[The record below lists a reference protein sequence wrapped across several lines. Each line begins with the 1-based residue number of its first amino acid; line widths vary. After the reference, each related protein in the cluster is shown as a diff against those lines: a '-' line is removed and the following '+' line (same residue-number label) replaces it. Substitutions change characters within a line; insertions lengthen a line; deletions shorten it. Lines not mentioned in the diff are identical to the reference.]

1 MSDNGYNKLNCS
13 TEELKCE
20 LLNYGVKFEGTQ
32 MILDSIDIVANNL
45 YQNEQDAQVEK
56 LKDLVFNYLDR
67 QAQSINA
74 KFKVKEESIK
84 EIQKRNTYLG
94 KQIQK
99 MLNEI
104 TSNGQKNWKMY
115 DNKIYN

>member
-1 MSDNGYNKLNCS
+1 MSDNSYNKLNCS

-20 LLNYGVKFEGTQ
+20 LLNYGVKFEGRNIIQ
-32 MILDSIDIVANNL
+32 DSINIVVKDL

-56 LKDLVFNYLDR
+56 LKDLAFNYLDR
-67 QAQSINA
+67 QGQSLND
-74 KFKVKEESIK
+74 KLKVKGESIK

-104 TSNGQKNWKMY
+104 TTNGQKNWKMY

>member
-13 TEELKCE
+13 TEELRCE
-20 LLNYGVKFEGTQ
+20 LLNYGVKFEGRHI
-32 MILDSIDIVANNL
+32 ILDSINAIAKDL

-74 KFKVKEESIK
+74 KLKVKGESIK

-104 TSNGQKNWKMY
+104 TNNGQKNWKMY